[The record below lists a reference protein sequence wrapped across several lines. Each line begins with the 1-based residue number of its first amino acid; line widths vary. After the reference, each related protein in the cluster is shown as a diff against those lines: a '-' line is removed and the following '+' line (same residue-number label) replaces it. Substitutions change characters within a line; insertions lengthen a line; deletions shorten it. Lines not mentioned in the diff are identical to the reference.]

1 MDLTAFPPDILS
13 APTTST
19 FTILAASLGASV
31 ILSIFVHGVH
41 RTLQRCRAK
50 ALLPIY
56 KPSDEKHEHAL
67 IESSPEGSEAQHL
80 AVMNV
85 PPFAWQADAGMLP
98 PSGWGGGSNAPYYG
112 GGGMMPM
119 WGGGGMN
126 GEPPVQ
132 PSPQYLPPGPMPG
145 GGMGMGMM
153 GGIGGM
159 GMMGGMPYGGGIGG
173 MGMMGPGMSMGMPM
187 GVGMGQPVGFHA

>member
-1 MDLTAFPPDILS
+1 
-13 APTTST
+13 
-19 FTILAASLGASV
+19 
-31 ILSIFVHGVH
+31 
-41 RTLQRCRAK
+41 
-50 ALLPIY
+50 
-56 KPSDEKHEHAL
+56 
-67 IESSPEGSEAQHL
+67 
-80 AVMNV
+80 
-85 PPFAWQADAGMLP
+85 
-98 PSGWGGGSNAPYYG
+98 
-112 GGGMMPM
+112 MMPM